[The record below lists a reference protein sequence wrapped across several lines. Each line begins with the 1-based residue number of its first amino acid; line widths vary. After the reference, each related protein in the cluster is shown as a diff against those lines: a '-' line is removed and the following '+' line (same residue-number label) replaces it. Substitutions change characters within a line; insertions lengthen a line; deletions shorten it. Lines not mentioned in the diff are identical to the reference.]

1 MSRQLLGVKRTRRFE
16 GSAAVIDPKRTS
28 LHCTAFAPI
37 IYLDGLR
44 KPREAFWGSQASV
57 NCAVI
62 PLQRLNLLICSL
74 FALCRWN
81 QMPLGAFPRHVRIVV
96 AASICL
102 GVAATTRPSQKYNR
116 DQPMNTA
123 DKLYRFAAECEFM
136 AKLTHNPKNKT
147 IWAHM
152 AERWIRCAELFD
164 RQSSAAEPDGS
175 MKRHR
180 KTTHHWAH

>member
-1 MSRQLLGVKRTRRFE
+1 MAHTIAIVVRQSECGDLVRCPLMARSRHPDRVGECPLSGVKRTSKFKSVT
-16 GSAAVIDPKRTS
+16 SAFDPLRTS
-28 LHCTAFAPI
+28 LHCSAFAPI
-37 IYLDGLR
+37 IYLEGLR

-102 GVAATTRPSQKYNR
+102 GVAATTRPLPKTRSRYGLAR
-116 DQPMNTA
+116 TSRAYGERLA
-123 DKLYRFAAECEFM
+123 DEYL
-136 AKLTHNPKNKT
+136 
-147 IWAHM
+147 
-152 AERWIRCAELFD
+152 
-164 RQSSAAEPDGS
+164 
-175 MKRHR
+175 R
-180 KTTHHWAH
+180 KIL